1 MGNIINSYHDGLVID
16 GVAGVGDKR
25 SEAAINEPVA
35 AQNNLLVSAFPMFV
49 PSLSWQIF
57 VFQYKMSPKR
67 RFLTSCTHPKRIWRF
82 ATLS

>member
-1 MGNIINSYHDGLVID
+1 MGDMINSYHDGLVID

-49 PSLSWQIF
+49 PILSW
-57 VFQYKMSPKR
+57 
-67 RFLTSCTHPKRIWRF
+67 
-82 ATLS
+82 